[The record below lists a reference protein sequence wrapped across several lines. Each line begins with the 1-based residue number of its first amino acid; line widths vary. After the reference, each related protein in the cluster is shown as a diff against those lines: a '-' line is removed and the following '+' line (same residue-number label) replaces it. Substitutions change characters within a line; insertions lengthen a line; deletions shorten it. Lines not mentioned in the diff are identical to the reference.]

1 VAATTLLEPGRTVLV
16 AAAPDDEPWRMIVD
30 GVQDGEVTLTSVDDE
45 QLPSAWNALTETHI
59 TAVDRFSVHLIHV
72 PVVRVEAAR
81 IVVAEPS
88 SATAVQRRA
97 YARVPEPVP
106 ATCMLLDIEENQW
119 IPFDAEVR
127 DLGGGGLAMVADLIA
142 PDNATVAISLLLG
155 GPPLV
160 VVGRV
165 LPRDALPTIGRP
177 LIRVEF
183 LLIRE
188 TDRDR
193 IMGFVLKSL
202 ARRYRDEDS

>member
-1 VAATTLLEPGRTVLV
+1 MTLLEPGRTVLV
-16 AAAPDDEPWRMIVD
+16 AAAPDDEPWQMIVD
-30 GVQDGEVTLTSVDDE
+30 GVHDGQITLSAVDDE
-45 QLPSAWNALTETHI
+45 QLPSAWSALTETHI

-72 PVVRVEAAR
+72 PVVRVEAGR
-81 IVVAEPS
+81 IVVAEPNS
-88 SATAVQRRA
+88 TTSVQRRA
-97 YARVPEPVP
+97 YARVHEPVP

-119 IPFDAEVR
+119 LPFDGEVR
-127 DLGGGGLAMVADLIA
+127 DLGGGGLAMVADMLA
-142 PDNATVAISLLLG
+142 PENATVAISLLLG

-165 LPRDALPTIGRP
+165 LPREELPTIGQA

-193 IMGFVLKSL
+193 IMGFVLRSL
-202 ARRYRDEDS
+202 AFRYRDEVDD